1 MGSIRITTSITMLGT
16 ELPMK
21 NLRVSIHLEGM
32 VRSQYPW
39 TGLHE
44 NMDTRIQATP
54 QAITNAPTM
63 LVAIANLG
71 PGKIARKK
79 RRIEILVA
87 ESVMLYSILDARVI

>member
-1 MGSIRITTSITMLGT
+1 MLGT

-21 NLRVSIHLEGM
+21 NLRVSMHLEGM
-32 VRSQYPW
+32 VRSQNPL

-44 NMDTRIQATP
+44 KMETRIQATP

-71 PGKIARKK
+71 PGKIAR
-79 RRIEILVA
+79 
-87 ESVMLYSILDARVI
+87 